1 MALTDILYLVL
12 IVSVI
17 IITITLVWVAN
28 ELMGLLKSLRKSA
41 SDTETMT
48 SELKD
53 KVLLVS
59 EALDRAGTAATK
71 IIGMIEDGI
80 ESIKQKRDQITNS
93 ISLVAGVGDFVKHK
107 KQAKED
113 AEEESKSAPADK
125 SDESET
131 KDDKKPEDKK

>member
-12 IVSVI
+12 IVSVV

-28 ELMGLLKSLRKSA
+28 ELMGLIRSLRKSA

-59 EALDRAGTAATK
+59 EALDRAGTAASK

-80 ESIKQKRDQITNS
+80 ESIKQRKDQITNS
-93 ISLVAGVGDFVKHK
+93 IGLVAGVGDFVKQRR
-107 KQAKED
+107 QAKSD
-113 AEEESKSAPADK
+113 AEDELEQADK
-125 SDESET
+125 PDESDAKEP
-131 KDDKKPEDKK
+131 KKTDEKK

>member
-12 IVSVI
+12 IVSVV

-28 ELMGLLKSLRKSA
+28 ELMGLIKSLRKSA

-59 EALDRAGTAATK
+59 EALDRAGTAASK

-80 ESIKQKRDQITNS
+80 ESIKQRKDQITNS
-93 ISLVAGVGDFVKHK
+93 IGLVAGVGDFVKQRR
-107 KQAKED
+107 QAKSD
-113 AEEESKSAPADK
+113 AEDELEQADK
-125 SDESET
+125 PDEPDAKET
-131 KDDKKPEDKK
+131 KKTDEKK

>member
-28 ELMGLLKSLRKSA
+28 ELMGLIKSLRKSA

-80 ESIKQKRDQITNS
+80 ESIKEKRNQITNS
-93 ISLVAGVGDFVKHK
+93 IGLVAGMGDFVRQK
-107 KQAKED
+107 KQARED
-113 AEEESKSAPADK
+113 AEEESKSADADK

>member
-12 IVSVI
+12 IVSVV

-28 ELMGLLKSLRKSA
+28 ELMGLIKSLRKSA

-80 ESIKQKRDQITNS
+80 ESIKEKRNQITNS
-93 ISLVAGVGDFVKHK
+93 IGLVAGMGDFVRQK
-107 KQAKED
+107 KQARED
-113 AEEESKSAPADK
+113 AEEESKSADADK

>member
-12 IVSVI
+12 IVSIV

-28 ELMGLLKSLRKSA
+28 ELIGLIKSLRKSA

-80 ESIKQKRDQITNS
+80 ESIKQKKDQITNS
-93 ISLVAGVGDFVKHK
+93 IGLVAGVGDFVKQR
-107 KQAKED
+107 KQVKDDIEDETEETEKSDAKET
-113 AEEESKSAPADK
+113 KK
-125 SDESET
+125 TDE
-131 KDDKKPEDKK
+131 KK

>member
-12 IVSVI
+12 IVSVVI
-17 IITITLVWVAN
+17 VTITLVWVAN
-28 ELMGLLKSLRKSA
+28 ELMGLIKSLRKSA

-80 ESIKQKRDQITNS
+80 ESIKQRKDQITNS
-93 ISLVAGVGDFVKHK
+93 IGLVAGVGDFVKQR
-107 KQAKED
+107 KQAKSD
-113 AEEESKSAPADK
+113 AEDELEQTDK
-125 SDESET
+125 PDETDAKET
-131 KDDKKPEDKK
+131 KKTDEKK